1 MHTCRFV
8 LRTSLL
14 ASFGTNVLYLQA
26 AEFCA
31 PSAKPIV
38 CPQDPR
44 EATRQNKSHYFNEL
58 DPHNSY
64 SLGSEHRKNFQQLLK
79 DSQEKDAKDRSSGT
93 LYSPEFLGVHG
104 RLRDHFKLNNHFTPD
119 DLVTLMKQIM
129 PGELEASL
137 AAKSPDPYMG
147 ALVAW
152 IQKESAG
159 STLPP
164 QEAVQQANIKF
175 TAEVA
180 KRVPE
185 LIIGKVLGRT
195 IGAMASS
202 AESKHKDAAK
212 NGFPYSNSSDI
223 FDVSL
228 LKLYQSRFDV
238 AANDRSII
246 DLKSSQSK
254 HNQVSIKAP
263 DNVVER
269 SVTVARDGTRS
280 IEMDQERP
288 LVDGFKTAATES
300 FFQKVPM
307 FDMLDLKK
315 PETLP
320 GVGKSGTSTQKVEAL
335 LSLTS
340 CEDYKIAKS
349 KLGNSHAEFFTAFEG
364 VAWRQI
370 FLENGASGNTTN
382 GLWCDA
388 IPANSNFKK
397 ITQDTLRVLFSNY
410 IASLIEVD
418 SSGASKDLE
427 AKLNTRQLSNQVDV
441 AGLIQHWKI
450 TNPALAAAMLDSYKS
465 GSPVVGLEK
474 LLGEET
480 THTALM
486 DLIPPEFYQEAFG
499 DRGHG
504 LSYEKNDD
512 ISECHQKQLV
522 DCVNR
527 AWMNKISHEGFD
539 KLNVEQLS
547 NVRKEIFDQCVQG
560 TGLKSEALV
569 SSAQRFSEALL
580 DQLGTTTVATKNLH
594 DVYNQNYESI
604 SDDPADLLKF
614 QESADAMDVLKN
626 FGMQISKKGHLGVD
640 AAVEFPNFHLAKQ
653 KPSASGFPDP
663 QVQEEND
670 PEKLSEFMSFIG
682 KKDKSPEETRAFV
695 ELIRAS
701 SVGNIMGDPPAPDKL
716 QKLGE
721 WASTGEASQ
730 KADWRMLGMSGLPDP
745 VVLGRSVFIP
755 HIHFDRVTRQ
765 NIKRVRVVDVAD
777 WEAEANEAV
786 AYFNKTLKG
795 KLEKVQ
801 EAGAEAAS
809 GSHQLKVIPGAIG
822 YGTLRLIRKVS
833 GGYLF
838 SQSGSDEAGEVLIKY
853 GTKEFEA
860 LSGSIQ
866 EFESAINDV
875 GDKIPTAMQKLGLR
889 GALGKQF
896 TGGVDLSGLA
906 HESSGQL
913 ADTVDAA
920 YGAAKDKFI
929 SVGIQL
935 ATLPL
940 LVEGGG
946 LLCGGISRMVAMR
959 GLTHAARQ
967 RIIQQGMAETGKFA
981 FRHGLRAGRIGG
993 VLNTG
998 LGAGFGALR
1007 EYANP
1012 FLNDEEREVSRDDM
1026 INTALAAI
1034 PALQKKQNPETK
1046 EWEYDYAEYSKTVMQ
1061 TLVMTGVLTGI
1072 AGPLG
1077 EKTYFALKGERAS
1090 KIALLRP
1097 LTKSELGINI
1107 TSNLGVSAATRLA
1120 MYGGQQTE
1128 VGKYF
1133 MGETRSE
1140 QVKKAVEESAK
1151 TLDEKRTN
1159 MLNVLKSM
1167 KRAPGQSEEEFKQ
1180 EVSAVR
1186 KEVATIEQS
1195 VAMMQNPTWKAAMA
1209 DVAQD
1214 VIPDLLFAAAGA
1226 RYYREGN
1233 VRVSMPEAKTSMN
1246 KMLLHQASVSTGS
1259 RIKPLDN
1266 GDVQVSLAPEAMSK
1280 MKNYAQRV
1288 HDFYKM
1294 EAPQYNKPAA
1304 GSFEYSRSGPSK
1316 KVEDGWANLSSQ
1328 DKFQMF
1334 GRFASAKSR
1343 TFTIPA
1349 AEIPTWYKQTAKT
1362 NKPLADA
1369 LLVEFAR
1376 TSNPTVI
1383 NPFLIQEIKAK
1394 TN

>member
-1 MHTCRFV
+1 MHARRFV
-8 LRTSLL
+8 LGASLL
-14 ASFGTNVLYLQA
+14 TSFWANTPIMLA
-26 AEFCA
+26 AEVCSPA
-31 PSAKPIV
+31 SKPIV
-38 CPQDPR
+38 CPPDPR
-44 EATRQNKSHYFNEL
+44 EVSRQNRSHYFSEL

-64 SLGSEHRKNFQQLLK
+64 SLGSEHRKNFQQLLNDSKAK
-79 DSQEKDAKDRSSGT
+79 DEKDRSSGN
-93 LYSPEFLGVHG
+93 LYSAEFLGVHG
-104 RLRDHFKLNNHFTPD
+104 RLQDHFKLNNHFTPD
-119 DLVTLMKQIM
+119 DLVSIMKQIM
-129 PGELEASL
+129 PGELEAAL

-152 IQKESAG
+152 IQKQSEG

-175 TAEVA
+175 TEEIA
-180 KRVPE
+180 KKIPE
-185 LIIGKVLGRT
+185 LMIGKVLGRT
-195 IGAMASS
+195 IGSMATR
-202 AESKHKDAAK
+202 AEAKHKDAAK
-212 NGFPYSNSSDI
+212 NGFPYSNSSDF

-238 AANDRSII
+238 AASDKSIL

-254 HNQVSIKAP
+254 HNQVSIKSP

-280 IEMDQERP
+280 IELDQERP
-288 LVDGFKTAATES
+288 LVDGFKTAAIES

-315 PETLP
+315 AETLP
-320 GVGKSGTSTQKVEAL
+320 GVGKGGTSTQKIEAL

-370 FLENGASGNTTN
+370 FLENGVSGNTTN
-382 GLWCDA
+382 GLWCES
-388 IPANSNFKK
+388 IPANTNFKK
-397 ITQDTLRVLFSNY
+397 VTQDSLRVLFSNF

-418 SSGASKDLE
+418 SAGPVKDLE
-427 AKLNTRQLSNQVDV
+427 AKINTKQLSSQIDV
-441 AGLIQHWKI
+441 AGLIQHWKV
-450 TNPALAAAMLDSYKS
+450 TNPALATAMLDSYKS
-465 GSPVVGLEK
+465 GSPATGLER

-480 THTALM
+480 THAALM
-486 DLIPPEFYQEAFG
+486 DLIPAEFYQEAFG
-499 DRGHG
+499 ERGHG
-504 LSYEKNDD
+504 LSYEKSDD

-527 AWMNKISHEGFD
+527 AWMNRISHEGFD
-539 KLNVEQLS
+539 KLNVEQLG

-569 SSAQRFSEALL
+569 ESAKRFSEALL

-594 DVYNQNYESI
+594 DVYSQNYESI

-614 QESADAMDVLKN
+614 QESADAMDVLKK

-640 AAVEFPNFHLAKQ
+640 AAIEFPNFHLAKQ
-653 KPSASGFPDP
+653 KVSASGFPDA
-663 QVQEEND
+663 QIQEEND
-670 PEKLSEFMSFIG
+670 PETLSEFMSFLG
-682 KKDKSPEETRAFV
+682 KKEKNPEETRAFI

-701 SVGNIMGDPPAPDKL
+701 SVGNIMGEPPSPDKL

-730 KADWRMLGMSGLPDP
+730 KSDWRLQGMSGLPDP

-765 NIKRVRVVDVAD
+765 NVKRVRVMDIAD
-777 WEAEANEAV
+777 WEAEATEAV
-786 AYFNKTLKG
+786 SFFNKTLKG
-795 KLEKVQ
+795 KLEKIQ

-809 GSHQLKVIPGAIG
+809 GAHQLKVIPGAIG
-822 YGTLRLIRKVS
+822 YGALRLIRKVS

-838 SQSGSDEAGEVLIKY
+838 SESGSDEAGEVLIKY

-860 LSGSIQ
+860 LSDSIQ
-866 EFESAINDV
+866 KFEFAVNEV
-875 GDKIPTAMQKLGLR
+875 GDKIPVAIQKLGLR

-896 TGGVDLSGLA
+896 TGGVDLSALE
-906 HESSGQL
+906 HESKGQL
-913 ADTVDAA
+913 ADTVEAS
-920 YGAAKDKFI
+920 YSAAKDKFI

-946 LLCGGISRMVAMR
+946 LICGGISRMVATR
-959 GLTHAARQ
+959 GLTQAARA
-967 RIIQQGMAETGKFA
+967 RIIQQGVAETGKWA
-981 FRHGLRAGRIGG
+981 FKKGLGAGRFAG
-993 VLNTG
+993 VLNTAM
-998 LGAGFGALR
+998 GAGFGAMR

-1012 FLNDEEREVSRDDM
+1012 FLNDEEREVRGKDL
-1026 INTALAAI
+1026 INTALSAI

-1061 TLVMTGVLTGI
+1061 TLVMTGVLTGL

-1077 EKTYFALKGERAS
+1077 EKTYFALKGERAA
-1090 KIALLRP
+1090 KIAFLKP
-1097 LTKSELGINI
+1097 LVKSELGINI
-1107 TSNLGVSAATRLA
+1107 TANLGVSAATRLA

-1167 KRAPGQSEEEFKQ
+1167 KRAPGQSEEEFKA

-1186 KEVATIEQS
+1186 REVATIEQS
-1195 VAMMQNPTWKAAMA
+1195 VAMLRNPTWKAAMA

-1214 VIPDLLFAAAGA
+1214 VVPDLLFAAAGA

-1233 VRVSMPEAKTSMN
+1233 VRVSVAEAKTSMN

-1259 RIKPLDN
+1259 RIKALDN

-1288 HDFYKM
+1288 HDFYRM
-1294 EAPQYNKPAA
+1294 EAPQFNKPAA
-1304 GSFEYSRSGPSK
+1304 GSFEYTTSGPSRR
-1316 KVEDGWANLSSQ
+1316 VEDGWANLSSQ
-1328 DKFQMF
+1328 DKFQML
-1334 GRFASAKSR
+1334 GRFVGAKSR

-1383 NPFLIQEIKAK
+1383 NPFLIQEVKGR